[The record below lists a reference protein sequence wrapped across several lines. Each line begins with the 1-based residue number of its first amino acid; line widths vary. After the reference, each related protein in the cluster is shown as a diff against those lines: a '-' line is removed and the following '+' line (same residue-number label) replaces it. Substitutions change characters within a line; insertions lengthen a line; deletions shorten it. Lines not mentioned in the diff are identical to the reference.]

1 MEPEISAFLPDT
13 LLIGVPEIDLQH
25 ADVFARVFNL
35 KERSIESN
43 KFPAA
48 DAEALINALRVHFE
62 TEERL
67 ASETNFYFSA
77 HADGH
82 HEMLNRVVTAINN
95 VRDGKMDAFSL
106 IRYLDY
112 WFERHIHQEDI
123 ALGNHLNEIPHVTIS
138 PKDV

>member
-13 LLIGVPEIDLQH
+13 LVIGVPEIDVQH
-25 ADVFARVFNL
+25 ADVFARVFYL

-43 KFPAA
+43 IFPAA
-48 DAEALINALRVHFE
+48 DAQALIDALRIHFE

-67 ASETNFYFSA
+67 ASEANFYFSA

-82 HEMLNRVVTAINN
+82 NEMLNRVITAINC

-112 WFERHIHQEDI
+112 WFERHIHQEDL
-123 ALGNHLNEIPHVTIS
+123 ALGYHLNEVLQVIIS